1 MSKKQKGSSKPQEIV
16 QVQDLI
22 PTRESILLEENKRL
36 QLELNELKNKIE
48 NNSKKK
54 EQAIKLII
62 TDEEL
67 IAQVQLERLKYKA
80 MEQELTIEEIKK
92 YDLLVKNKRLVEG
105 NSTFN
110 ADYKKLPDNVSDE
123 ELVQIAA
130 TPVKETHE
138 QEE

>member
-1 MSKKQKGSSKPQEIV
+1 VSKKQKGSSKLEIV
-16 QVQDLI
+16 QVQDLV
-22 PTRESILLEENKRL
+22 PTRESILLDENKRL

-48 NNSKKK
+48 QNAKKK
-54 EQAIKLII
+54 ETPIKLIV

-80 MEQELTIEEIKK
+80 LEQELTIEEIKK

-110 ADYKKLPDNVSDE
+110 ADYKKLPDNVTDE
-123 ELVQIAA
+123 ELIQIAA
-130 TPVKETHE
+130 TPVKEKHE